1 MLMFIDMGE
10 GGIDEKIIDYVDMGR
25 GLQKFDLFCVKREI
39 RFQTNVYIFN
49 IFVYIIYIVP
59 LHIFKNGQNDE
70 IYFATGAKSDVIEV
84 MLVLARHLYIT

>member
-25 GLQKFDLFCVKREI
+25 GLQKLICFVLKERYTL

-49 IFVYIIYIVP
+49 IFVYIIVP
-59 LHIFKNGQNDE
+59 LNILKNGQNYE
-70 IYFATGAKSDVIEV
+70 VYFATRAKK
-84 MLVLARHLYIT
+84 

>member
-39 RFQTNVYIFN
+39 HFTFSDKC
-49 IFVYIIYIVP
+49 
-59 LHIFKNGQNDE
+59 L
-70 IYFATGAKSDVIEV
+70 YF
-84 MLVLARHLYIT
+84 